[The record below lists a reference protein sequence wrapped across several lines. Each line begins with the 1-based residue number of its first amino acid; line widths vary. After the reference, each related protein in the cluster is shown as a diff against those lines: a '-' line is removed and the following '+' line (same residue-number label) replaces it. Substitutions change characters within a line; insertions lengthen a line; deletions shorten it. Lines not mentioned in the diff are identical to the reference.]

1 MPTFN
6 ATFQSFHPRISF
18 QLHTVFLCVLDD
30 YAPEEGGVSDV
41 SVARDIDWTEA
52 KLPSRINQRRH
63 NDITQRGLSHTSQID
78 FDLIMPAIINQESG
92 DDIVES
98 YSDALARAPVITL
111 DNSMLIE
118 YPLVNHEIRKENKV
132 ELLRSRYNNDQ
143 RMWRVYPKGKYNP
156 GGAHSHAAKMWQAKD
171 LLRVSWCF
179 RDKRNLRAQIS
190 THKKALSWRKC
201 SEKQHVGG
209 FTFVCKVVRFSKPP
223 CGAFLSST
231 IDCLSSLTPIFEAI
245 IHSYL

>member
-1 MPTFN
+1 MSIGPRQIVIGSAYDRPYDLMPTFN

-63 NDITQRGLSHTSQID
+63 NDITQRSLSHTSQID

-156 GGAHSHAAKMWQAKD
+156 GGAHSHAAKMWQAKE
-171 LLRVSWCF
+171 LAASQLVFQGQAESE
-179 RDKRNLRAQIS
+179 S
-190 THKKALSWRKC
+190 TNIDTQEGS
-201 SEKQHVGG
+201 
-209 FTFVCKVVRFSKPP
+209 VVEEV
-223 CGAFLSST
+223 L
-231 IDCLSSLTPIFEAI
+231 
-245 IHSYL
+245 